1 MYAPWQVVIASA
13 DVEERRAMRDIL
25 AKLGLDSIVASTVRG
40 CKEIMTQ
47 EMVGLFF
54 CARSLGD
61 GDYRDLLVAGRAAG
75 RRIRIVL
82 ATRLTDWDE
91 YLEAMRLGA
100 FDVISAPSRPT
111 DVEWMIIQA
120 LRDEHARTREITFV
134 QHGRRGLQ
142 EAQKSNSE

>member
-1 MYAPWQVVIASA
+1 MYVPWQVVIASA
-13 DVEERRAMRDIL
+13 DVEERRAMCNIL
-25 AKLGLDSIVASTVRG
+25 AKQWLDPIVASTVRE
-40 CKEIMTQ
+40 CKEIMAQ
-47 EMVGLFF
+47 ESVGLMF
-54 CARSLGD
+54 CARSLAD
-61 GDYRDLLVAGRAAG
+61 GDYRDLLVAARAAG

-91 YLEAMRLGA
+91 YLEAIRLGA

-134 QHGRRGLQ
+134 QHGVRGLQ
-142 EAQKSNSE
+142 EASVSNSA